1 MPPCDS
7 FVPSLAN
14 TRVTCITL
22 WKPEDL
28 RQLRELAQ
36 SGESLKLIASK
47 LRRSESAIRNKAAM
61 HGISLRAPGRLAD
74 EQGADQAK
82 RTR

>member
-14 TRVTCITL
+14 TRVTYITL

-28 RQLRELAQ
+28 RQLRELVQ
-36 SGESLKLIASK
+36 SGEPLKLIAAR

-61 HGISLRAPGRLAD
+61 HGISLRPPGRRPD
-74 EQGADQAK
+74 EQAAGQTK
-82 RTR
+82 RSR